1 LLLPS
6 GTTRIT
12 SEPLALDRF
21 STDVVLDNAE
31 LKSLLEQSLKK
42 KKKRSSRKKKKAGE
56 KPDPSEDAE

>member
-1 LLLPS
+1 
-6 GTTRIT
+6 
-12 SEPLALDRF
+12 
-21 STDVVLDNAE
+21 LDNAE